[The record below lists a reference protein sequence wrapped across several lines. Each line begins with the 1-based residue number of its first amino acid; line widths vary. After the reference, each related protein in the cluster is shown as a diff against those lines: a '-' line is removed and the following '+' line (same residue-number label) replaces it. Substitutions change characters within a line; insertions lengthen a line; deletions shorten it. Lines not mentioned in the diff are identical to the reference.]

1 MSVSAEALRRLH
13 RIHRQLT
20 DLRSRLDRG
29 PKQIKASDANAERL
43 QQAFDGAKEVHTKAR
58 VSADEKQLQL
68 QEREARIEKLR
79 TNLNTA
85 SSNKEYQAIKEQIA
99 ADEQANSVL
108 SDEIL
113 EALERIDELEADV
126 KAADEAQNKAVAEL
140 QKVRDRVNEEQPKL
154 EQELTRVNDELKE
167 AETVLPSDFKS
178 NYDRISAARGE
189 DALAPVDGESCGGCY
204 QTLSPQTI
212 NELLMSKPVFCKSCG
227 CLLYLPEDRSVGK

>member
-1 MSVSAEALRRLH
+1 MGMANNKL
-13 RIHRQLT
+13 QLCKSNEKLYFSKIT
-20 DLRSRLDRG
+20 S
-29 PKQIKASDANAERL
+29 
-43 QQAFDGAKEVHTKAR
+43 F
-58 VSADEKQLQL
+58 EKQLQL

-154 EQELTRVNDELKE
+154 EQENLFYCAMLR
-167 AETVLPSDFKS
+167 
-178 NYDRISAARGE
+178 
-189 DALAPVDGESCGGCY
+189 
-204 QTLSPQTI
+204 
-212 NELLMSKPVFCKSCG
+212 
-227 CLLYLPEDRSVGK
+227 CLHSWHLVPH